1 MLELIRLYPKHSHF
15 RIALMLLPV
24 LLVIGGLFVGGL
36 LLAVVQSLGYFPS
49 VGEHS
54 FTTAHYRS
62 LLVDYEFR
70 NSLLLTFELASA
82 STLISAAAGLALALP
97 LREIARRSSVFN
109 ALLQVPIAVPHL
121 VMAVVLLNVIA
132 PSGLIARMAYAAGVI
147 SSPAEFPALVNE
159 RYGVGIILAY
169 VLKETP
175 FIALMTLAVLVRL
188 GDEYDSVARTLGASR
203 WQRLRYVTLPMVA
216 PATVS
221 ASLVVFAFIFGAFEI
236 PFLLGRQY
244 PAMLPVIAQ
253 RRFMDLDLAAR
264 PDAVAIAVVIAV
276 IAALLVW
283 AYLRLARG
291 LVGVERPTIF

>member
-1 MLELIRLYPKHSHF
+1 MLDLNRSNPKHSHF

-36 LLAVVQSLGYFPS
+36 LLALVQSLGYFPS

-62 LLVDYEFR
+62 LLVDDEFR

-132 PSGLIARMAYAAGVI
+132 PSGLIARD
-147 SSPAEFPALVNE
+147 
-159 RYGVGIILAY
+159 R
-169 VLKETP
+169 K
-175 FIALMTLAVLVRL
+175 
-188 GDEYDSVARTLGASR
+188 
-203 WQRLRYVTLPMVA
+203 
-216 PATVS
+216 
-221 ASLVVFAFIFGAFEI
+221 
-236 PFLLGRQY
+236 
-244 PAMLPVIAQ
+244 
-253 RRFMDLDLAAR
+253 
-264 PDAVAIAVVIAV
+264 
-276 IAALLVW
+276 
-283 AYLRLARG
+283 
-291 LVGVERPTIF
+291 